1 VIFEEDEIMKKYE
14 ELEMEI
20 IKFSIEDVIATSPIG
35 GDEGGT
41 DDPVID
47 DDGEY

>member
-1 VIFEEDEIMKKYE
+1 MIFEEDEIMKKYE
-14 ELEMEI
+14 ELEMKI

-41 DDPVID
+41 DDPIID
-47 DDGEY
+47 DDEEY